1 MAIRWLIYLLALGVS
16 LWCQLAY
23 TGYLVHLIFLVL
35 LLLPVLSLALSLPV
49 MLPIRV
55 KLEVEEGKVIRG
67 QELTFRC
74 RVHNPTGLP
83 LSKLRV
89 TLTWTDCQ
97 APEKR
102 PRRLRLESWG
112 STGLEPLEEPLTQLH
127 CGMAALSV
135 RRVQV
140 WDALGLFVLSR
151 PCPPPV
157 EVLICP
163 GDTEAD
169 PFRGWEERPSLAQP
183 LQPALGGWGED
194 YDLRAYR
201 PGDPMRSV
209 HWKLS
214 SKQDD
219 LVVREPLTHR
229 KPVLLLT
236 FDHSGSR
243 SVLDTRLA
251 LLQKASCQLLEQ
263 GRVHIVRWLQ
273 PETGALRSY
282 EIASQRDWLTCL
294 AAALRDPMPPAG
306 PSIRESGLS
315 CAGLEGPVA
324 QLHLE
329 EGEVEAP

>member
-16 LWCQLAY
+16 LWCQLSY

-35 LLLPVLSLALSLPV
+35 LLLPVLSLALSLPA

-55 KLEVEEGKVIRG
+55 KLEAEEKAVTRG
-67 QELTFRC
+67 QELDFRC

-83 LSKLRV
+83 LSKIRV
-89 TLTWTDCQ
+89 TLTWADCQ

-102 PRRLRLESWG
+102 PRRILLENWG
-112 STGLEPLEEPLTQLH
+112 STELEPPEESLTQLH
-127 CGMAALSV
+127 CGVAVLSV

-140 WDALGLFVLSR
+140 WDALGLFVLAR

-201 PGDPMRSV
+201 PGDPMGSV

-219 LVVREPLTHR
+219 LIVREPLTHR
-229 KPVLLLT
+229 KPALLLT
-236 FDHSGSR
+236 FDHFGSR
-243 SVLDTRLA
+243 SALDTRLA
-251 LLQKASCQLLEQ
+251 LLQKASRRLLEQ

-306 PSIRESGLS
+306 PSIREAGLS

-329 EGEVEAP
+329 EGEVEPS